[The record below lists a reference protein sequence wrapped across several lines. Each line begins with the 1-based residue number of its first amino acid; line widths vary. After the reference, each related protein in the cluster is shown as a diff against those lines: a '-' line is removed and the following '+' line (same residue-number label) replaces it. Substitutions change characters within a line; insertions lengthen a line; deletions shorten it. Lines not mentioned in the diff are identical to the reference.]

1 MSDVLVV
8 EATPQSNNGGVGIP
22 PARVDGL
29 AAFDHPEDGG
39 TAIDIIWNRSL
50 ATDFS
55 FYTIWVS
62 DFYQED
68 LTESWNS
75 CSDSPESCGLIKLNQ
90 QQIGGAFQLRMTVEK
105 AHYGDTIS
113 QTSSS
118 TIIPESPL
126 YVTITTHDIHGNVS
140 LSDMKN
146 YMVLVIPSDNSGDV
160 FPPSRLNPPQLT
172 DRQSDDG
179 NGVFVTFKESDAS
192 DISEYWIFAETVPF
206 SSLVNRQPAMILDRD
221 VEMPVLLQQFSDGSP
236 LAPNIM
242 FWVSVIPVDSTGNYW
257 DEGIKTSSIALIN
270 ENILDPGLHI
280 PEIGGVIAYWDSTGT
295 KIQIEWDDKNDPTI
309 ESYYIF
315 LSSTPFEDTRDA
327 DTSQNV
333 AKPYSSYTWQAV
345 PSETGN
351 QYSLSNENSYWIA
364 IVGFDGEVHR
374 LAVDPLEIQPW
385 SESAFGSDSDGLGDS
400 GVSWINQLIDGD
412 MNMIIA
418 LVSAIMI
425 LFGGVLVLKPKGR
438 AAPQPWEMG
447 TLEVELEEQMYD
459 EDFGMDDEFSEDD
472 FIPDNLENVSF
483 EEPVNIDSLSPTQ
496 LDNEVM
502 DELLVEE
509 EEIDLDDLS
518 NLADDFDLDDL
529 DDMAEELAN
538 IEDDIDTSFI
548 DDIL

>member
-1 MSDVLVV
+1 MVV

-29 AAFDHPEDGG
+29 AAFDHPEDDG

-68 LTESWNS
+68 LTESWND
-75 CSDSPESCGLIKLNQ
+75 CSNSPESCGLIKLNQ

-113 QTSSS
+113 QSSS
-118 TIIPESPL
+118 SEIIPEVPL
-126 YVTITTHDIHGNVS
+126 YVTITTHDIHGNVF
-140 LSDMKN
+140 LSDMQN

-172 DRQSDDG
+172 DRSSDDG
-179 NGVFVTFKESDAS
+179 DGVFVTFQESDAS
-192 DISEYWIFAETVPF
+192 DISEYWIFAETIPF
-206 SSLVNRQPAMILDRD
+206 SSLANRQPAMILDRD

-242 FWVSVIPVDSTGNYW
+242 FWVSVIPVDSSGNYW

-280 PEIGGVIAYWDSTGT
+280 PEIGGIIAYWDSTGT
-295 KIQIEWDDKNDPTI
+295 KIQIEWDDKNDPSI

-333 AKPYSSYTWQAV
+333 AKPYSSYTWQAT

-351 QYSLSNENSYWIA
+351 QYPLNNENSYWIA

-400 GVSWINQLIDGD
+400 GGSWINQLIDGD

-418 LVSAIMI
+418 LISAIMI

-438 AAPQPWEMG
+438 SAPQPWEMG

-459 EDFGMDDEFSEDD
+459 EDFGMDEDFSEDD
-472 FIPDNLENVSF
+472 FIPENVGNVPF
-483 EEPVNIDSLSPTQ
+483 EEPVNIDSSIPTQ

-502 DELLVEE
+502 DELLVDE

-518 NLADDFDLDDL
+518 DLADDFDLDDL
-529 DDMAEELAN
+529 DDMAEELAD

>member
-1 MSDVLVV
+1 
-8 EATPQSNNGGVGIP
+8 
-22 PARVDGL
+22 
-29 AAFDHPEDGG
+29 
-39 TAIDIIWNRSL
+39 L

-68 LTESWNS
+68 LTESWNN
-75 CSDSPESCGLIKLNQ
+75 CSNSPESCGLIILNQ

-113 QTSSS
+113 QSSS
-118 TIIPESPL
+118 SPIIPEVPL
-126 YVTITTHDIHGNVS
+126 YVTITTHDIHGNVF

-172 DRQSDDG
+172 DRPSDDG
-179 NGVFVTFKESDAS
+179 DGVFVTFKESDAS
-192 DISEYWIFAETVPF
+192 DISEYWIFAETIPF
-206 SSLVNRQPAMILDRD
+206 SSLANRQPAMILDRD

-242 FWVSVIPVDSTGNYW
+242 FWVSVIPVDSSGNYW

-280 PEIGGVIAYWDSTGT
+280 PEIGGIIAYWDSTGT
-295 KIQIEWDDKNDPTI
+295 KIQIEWDDKNDPSI

-333 AKPYSSYTWQAV
+333 AKPYSSYTWQAT
-345 PSETGN
+345 PSEMGN
-351 QYSLSNENSYWIA
+351 QYPVNNEKSYWIA

-385 SESAFGSDSDGLGDS
+385 SESAFGSDSDGLGNS

-418 LVSAIMI
+418 LISAIMI
-425 LFGGVLVLKPKGR
+425 LFGGVLILKPKGR
-438 AAPQPWEMG
+438 SAPQPWEMG

-459 EDFGMDDEFSEDD
+459 EDFAIDDDFSEDD
-472 FIPDNLENVSF
+472 FISENVENVPF
-483 EEPVNIDSLSPTQ
+483 EEPVNIDSSTTTQ

-502 DELLVEE
+502 DELLVDE

-518 NLADDFDLDDL
+518 DLADDFDLDDL
-529 DDMAEELAN
+529 DDMAEELAS

>member
-1 MSDVLVV
+1 
-8 EATPQSNNGGVGIP
+8 
-22 PARVDGL
+22 
-29 AAFDHPEDGG
+29 
-39 TAIDIIWNRSL
+39 
-50 ATDFS
+50 
-55 FYTIWVS
+55 
-62 DFYQED
+62 
-68 LTESWNS
+68 
-75 CSDSPESCGLIKLNQ
+75 
-90 QQIGGAFQLRMTVEK
+90 MTVEK

-113 QTSSS
+113 QSSS
-118 TIIPESPL
+118 SPIIPEVPL
-126 YVTITTHDIHGNVS
+126 YVTITTHDIHGNVF

-172 DRQSDDG
+172 DRPSDDG
-179 NGVFVTFKESDAS
+179 DGVFVTFKESDAS
-192 DISEYWIFAETVPF
+192 DISEYWIFAETIPF
-206 SSLVNRQPAMILDRD
+206 SSLANRQPAMILDRD

-242 FWVSVIPVDSTGNYW
+242 FWVSVIPVDSSGNYW

-280 PEIGGVIAYWDSTGT
+280 PEIGGIIAYWDSTGT
-295 KIQIEWDDKNDPTI
+295 KIQIEWDDKNDPSI

-333 AKPYSSYTWQAV
+333 AKPYSSYTWQAT
-345 PSETGN
+345 PSEMGN
-351 QYSLSNENSYWIA
+351 QYTVNNEKSYWIA

-418 LVSAIMI
+418 LISAIMI

-438 AAPQPWEMG
+438 SAPQPWEMG

-459 EDFGMDDEFSEDD
+459 EDFGIDDDFSEDD
-472 FIPDNLENVSF
+472 FIPENVENIPF
-483 EEPVNIDSLSPTQ
+483 EEPIKIDSSTPTH

-502 DELLVEE
+502 DELLVDE

-518 NLADDFDLDDL
+518 DLADDFDLDDL
-529 DDMAEELAN
+529 EDMAEELSD

>member
-1 MSDVLVV
+1 LVV

-29 AAFDHPEDGG
+29 AAFDHPEDDG

-68 LTESWNS
+68 LTESWND
-75 CSDSPESCGLIKLNQ
+75 CSNSPESCGLIILNQ

-113 QTSSS
+113 QSSS
-118 TIIPESPL
+118 SPIIPEVPL
-126 YVTITTHDIHGNVS
+126 YVTITTHDIHGNVF

-172 DRQSDDG
+172 DRPSDDG
-179 NGVFVTFKESDAS
+179 DGVFVTFKESDAS
-192 DISEYWIFAETVPF
+192 DISEYWIFAETIPF
-206 SSLVNRQPAMILDRD
+206 SSLANRQPAMILDRD

-242 FWVSVIPVDSTGNYW
+242 FWVSVIPVDSSGNYW

-280 PEIGGVIAYWDSTGT
+280 PEIGGIIAYWDSTGT
-295 KIQIEWDDKNDPTI
+295 KIQIEWDDKNDPSI

-333 AKPYSSYTWQAV
+333 AKPYSSYTWQAT
-345 PSETGN
+345 PSEMGN
-351 QYSLSNENSYWIA
+351 QYPVNNEKSYWIA

-418 LVSAIMI
+418 LISAIMI
-425 LFGGVLVLKPKGR
+425 LFGGVLILKPKGR
-438 AAPQPWEMG
+438 SAPQPWEMG

-459 EDFGMDDEFSEDD
+459 EDFAIDDDFSEDD
-472 FIPDNLENVSF
+472 FISENVENVPF
-483 EEPVNIDSLSPTQ
+483 EEPVNIDSSTTTQ

-502 DELLVEE
+502 DELLVDE

-518 NLADDFDLDDL
+518 DLADDFDLDDL
-529 DDMAEELAN
+529 DDMAEELAD

>member
-1 MSDVLVV
+1 MC
-8 EATPQSNNGGVGIP
+8 I
-22 PARVDGL
+22 R
-29 AAFDHPEDGG
+29 
-39 TAIDIIWNRSL
+39 
-50 ATDFS
+50 
-55 FYTIWVS
+55 
-62 DFYQED
+62 
-68 LTESWNS
+68 
-75 CSDSPESCGLIKLNQ
+75 DS
-90 QQIGGAFQLRMTVEK
+90 
-105 AHYGDTIS
+105 YGDTIS
-113 QTSSS
+113 QSSS
-118 TIIPESPL
+118 SSIIPEVPL
-126 YVTITTHDIHGNVS
+126 YVTITTHDIHGNVF
-140 LSDMKN
+140 LSEMQN

-160 FPPSRLNPPQLT
+160 FPPSRLTPPQLT
-172 DRQSDDG
+172 DRPSDDG
-179 NGVFVTFKESDAS
+179 DGVFVTFQESDAS

-206 SSLVNRQPAMILDRD
+206 SSLANRQPAMILDRD

-242 FWVSVIPVDSTGNYW
+242 FWVSVIPVDSSGNYW
-257 DEGIKTSSIALIN
+257 DEGIQTSSIALIN

-280 PEIGGVIAYWDSTGT
+280 PVIGGIIAYWDSTGT
-295 KIQIEWDDKNDPTI
+295 KIQIEWDDKNDPAI

-333 AKPYSSYTWQAV
+333 VKPYSSYTWQAT

-351 QYSLSNENSYWIA
+351 QYPLNNENSFWIA
-364 IVGFDGEVHR
+364 IVGFDGVVHR

-438 AAPQPWEMG
+438 SAPQPWEMG

-459 EDFGMDDEFSEDD
+459 EDFGMDEDFSEDD
-472 FIPDNLENVSF
+472 FIPDNVENVQF
-483 EEPVNIDSLSPTQ
+483 DEPVNIDSLPPTE
-496 LDNEVM
+496 LGNEVI
-502 DELLVEE
+502 DELLVDE

-518 NLADDFDLDDL
+518 DLADDFDLDDL
-529 DDMAEELAN
+529 DDMAEELADL
-538 IEDDIDTSFI
+538 EDDIDTSFI

>member
-1 MSDVLVV
+1 MVV

-29 AAFDHPEDGG
+29 AAFDHPEDDG

-68 LTESWNS
+68 LTESWNN
-75 CSDSPESCGLIKLNQ
+75 CSNSPESCGLIILNQ

-113 QTSSS
+113 QSSS
-118 TIIPESPL
+118 SPIIPEVPL
-126 YVTITTHDIHGNVS
+126 YVTITTHDIHGNVF

-172 DRQSDDG
+172 DRPSDDG
-179 NGVFVTFKESDAS
+179 DGVFVTFKESDAS
-192 DISEYWIFAETVPF
+192 DISEYWIFAETIPF
-206 SSLVNRQPAMILDRD
+206 SSLANRQPAMILDRD

-242 FWVSVIPVDSTGNYW
+242 FWVSVIPVDSSGNYW

-280 PEIGGVIAYWDSTGT
+280 PEIGGIIAYWDSTGT
-295 KIQIEWDDKNDPTI
+295 KIQIEWDDKNDPSI
-309 ESYYIF
+309 ESYYSF
-315 LSSTPFEDTRDA
+315 LSSTPCEDTRDA

-333 AKPYSSYTWQAV
+333 AKPYSSYTWQAT
-345 PSETGN
+345 PSEMGN
-351 QYSLSNENSYWIA
+351 QYPVNNEKSYWIA

-418 LVSAIMI
+418 LISAIMI
-425 LFGGVLVLKPKGR
+425 LFGGVLILKPKGR
-438 AAPQPWEMG
+438 SAPQPWEMG

-459 EDFGMDDEFSEDD
+459 EDFAIDEDFSEDD
-472 FIPDNLENVSF
+472 FIPENVENVPF
-483 EEPVNIDSLSPTQ
+483 EEPVNIDSSTTTQ

-502 DELLVEE
+502 DELLVDE

-518 NLADDFDLDDL
+518 DLADDFDLDDL
-529 DDMAEELAN
+529 DDMAEELAD

>member
-1 MSDVLVV
+1 LVV

-29 AAFDHPEDGG
+29 AAFDHPEDDG

-68 LTESWNS
+68 LTESWNN
-75 CSDSPESCGLIKLNQ
+75 CSNSPESCGLIILNQ

-113 QTSSS
+113 QSSS
-118 TIIPESPL
+118 SPIIPEVPL
-126 YVTITTHDIHGNVS
+126 YVTITTHDIHGNVF

-172 DRQSDDG
+172 DRPSDDG
-179 NGVFVTFKESDAS
+179 DGVFVTFKESDAS
-192 DISEYWIFAETVPF
+192 DISEYWIFAETIPF
-206 SSLVNRQPAMILDRD
+206 SSLANRQPAMILDRD

-242 FWVSVIPVDSTGNYW
+242 FWVSVIPVDSSGNYW

-280 PEIGGVIAYWDSTGT
+280 PEIGGIIAYWDSTGT
-295 KIQIEWDDKNDPTI
+295 KIQIEWDDKNDPSI

-333 AKPYSSYTWQAV
+333 AKPYSSYTWQAT
-345 PSETGN
+345 PSEMGN
-351 QYSLSNENSYWIA
+351 QYPVNNEKSYWIA

-418 LVSAIMI
+418 LISAIMI
-425 LFGGVLVLKPKGR
+425 LFGGVLILKPKGR
-438 AAPQPWEMG
+438 SAPQPWEMG

-459 EDFGMDDEFSEDD
+459 EDFAIDDDFSEDD
-472 FIPDNLENVSF
+472 FISENVENVPF
-483 EEPVNIDSLSPTQ
+483 EEPVNIDSSTTTQ

-502 DELLVEE
+502 DELLVDE

-518 NLADDFDLDDL
+518 DLADDFDLDDL
-529 DDMAEELAN
+529 DDMAEELAD